1 MGYLG
6 EIRMFAGTFAP
17 LGWANCDGST
27 LTILDYPELASY
39 IGKTYGG
46 DGIETF
52 GLPNLSTNAPLHRS
66 DVYPMGRTS
75 SGPAGLNPQPASIL
89 SIIAMTT
96 PSSNDDVAFLGEVR
110 TFAFG
115 AIPKGWALCDGSIL
129 NIEDNSALFTLLGN
143 RYGGDSDQN
152 TFALPDLRANTVTP
166 VSGSDPLGYVVMS
179 YCIATEGTYPS
190 AT

>member
-27 LTILDYPELASY
+27 LNIQDYPELASY

-46 DGIETF
+46 DGIVTF
-52 GLPNLSTNAPLHRS
+52 CLPNLRTNAPLHRNDIHS
-66 DVYPMGRTS
+66 MGQTS
-75 SGPAGLNPQPASIL
+75 SGPAGADPQPASVL
-89 SIIAMTT
+89 YIIAMTT
-96 PSSNDDVAFLGEVR
+96 PANDDVAFLGEVR

-115 AIPKGWALCDGSIL
+115 AVPKEWALCDGSIL

-143 RYGGDSDQN
+143 RYGGDSDQS
-152 TFALPDLRANTVTP
+152 TFALPDLRANAATP
-166 VSGSDPLGYVVMS
+166 VSASDPLGYVVMS